1 MSTMNTF
8 AITFSNGITFNTE
21 FNANLN
27 DAVKYYLG
35 KYFEISVGGNDEE
48 MSQVIK
54 VEQI

>member
-1 MSTMNTF
+1 MNTF